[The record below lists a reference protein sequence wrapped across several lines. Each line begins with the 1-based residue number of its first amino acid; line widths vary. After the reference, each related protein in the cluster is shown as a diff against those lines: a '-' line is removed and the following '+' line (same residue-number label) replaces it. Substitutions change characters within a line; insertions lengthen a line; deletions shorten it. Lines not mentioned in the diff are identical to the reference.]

1 MSEQKQAYAGKLVQH
16 FDDGDAQDLMV
27 FKYEGSSR
35 FELPPHA
42 NSGERALVDREL
54 VYVYENDKWVFDV
67 VDTYGL
73 STIQQEEQRVE
84 LITSTP
90 DPVAGIDFS
99 SKPRK
104 EWTIGNWI
112 AHVGGGIRS
121 DHFVVFG
128 SVMVV
133 DMMVKQILK
142 THLKHPN
149 DDELDGKP
157 RITVTGGTELQ
168 RTTLAAAITGALQP
182 IPVKPGPI
190 LQQLNNGGS
199 NIELNPEQ
207 FMVVMEAVGRSGGV
221 TVDVVVGKAD

>member
-1 MSEQKQAYAGKLVQH
+1 MSEQEQTYAGKLVQH
-16 FDDGDAQDLMV
+16 FDDGDESIMV
-27 FKYEGSSR
+27 WQYEGSTR
-35 FELPPHA
+35 FELPPYA
-42 NSGERALVDREL
+42 NSGDRALVDGEL
-54 VYVYENDKWVFDV
+54 IYIFENDKWTFDV
-67 VDTYGL
+67 SDTHTL
-73 STIQQEEQRVE
+73 SFIRAEEPNVE
-84 LITSTP
+84 LITRST